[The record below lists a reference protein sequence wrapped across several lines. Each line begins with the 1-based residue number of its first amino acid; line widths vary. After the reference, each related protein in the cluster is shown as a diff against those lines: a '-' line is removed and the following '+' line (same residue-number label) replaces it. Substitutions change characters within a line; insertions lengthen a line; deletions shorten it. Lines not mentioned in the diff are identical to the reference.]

1 MRFRT
6 ILTLATLFLTCFAV
20 AVWSMPLISLPAGS
34 PFDAATQKGNVSGTV
49 SAIRGASFSVDVKKS
64 EDVVTLKFLID
75 DATKI
80 DGKLAVGSV
89 VTVDYRNDG
98 ADNIAVRVVVKS
110 TARAYK

>member
-6 ILTLATLFLTCFAV
+6 ILTLETLFLTCFTV
-20 AVWSMPLISLPAGS
+20 AVWSMPLTSVPGG
-34 PFDAATQKGNVSGTV
+34 PFDPATQKGYVSGTV

-75 DATKI
+75 DATKV
-80 DGKLAVGSV
+80 DGRLAVGSV

-98 ADNIAVRVVVKS
+98 ADNVAVHVVVKS
-110 TARAYK
+110 TALAYR

>member
-6 ILTLATLFLTCFAV
+6 ILTAALFLMCFTVGA
-20 AVWSMPLISLPAGS
+20 WSTPLTSLPAGRLS
-34 PFDAATQKGNVSGTV
+34 DPATQQGSVSGTI

-64 EDVVTLKFLID
+64 EDVVTLRFLID
-75 DATKI
+75 TATKI

-98 ADNIAVRVVVKS
+98 ADNTAVHVVVKS
-110 TARAYK
+110 SALAYK